1 MGEIGSEALALLL
14 GPGGALVAALVA
26 CVVLW
31 RRCAALENELR
42 AERAARLADAAQ
54 VADRLLGTW
63 GKVSG
68 AIETLERITSIDLPG
83 VSVPPKGGAAP

>member
-1 MGEIGSEALALLL
+1 METITEILALLI
-14 GPGGALVAALVA
+14 GPYGALAAAIAAV
-26 CVVLW
+26 VVLW
-31 RRCAALENELR
+31 RRNTALEAELK
-42 AERAARLADAAQ
+42 AERAARLADAAS

-83 VSVPPKGGAAP
+83 ATVPPRGGG